1 MAAGFNLRAIYSV
14 VDRGT
19 SQMRAQL
26 KWVRLMKREY
36 GQLRRS
42 LRSFADMSGITMMSR
57 GLSRAAELAGQL
69 AAKLK
74 LAVGLGAA
82 AGAALLARWM
92 HSFAAEGDLAA
103 KAAQRLG
110 YNIRNL
116 QADKF
121 AAARSGVDVTVF
133 ANGMRTLNLQVARA
147 ARGDANLKS
156 LFSQMGINIRDAN
169 GELRNAGD
177 LLPELADAFKKNT
190 NATLRNSIA
199 AQLFET
205 EGVNMITM
213 LAGGKESLMAFRREA
228 ERLGGVMGKELLDL
242 AEDYSDALTDN
253 SFALDG
259 VRNSI
264 LRDLLPV
271 LTPMIRAFTEWV
283 VVNREIIATRVSD
296 FLQEV
301 VAAARSFDWMGLVR
315 DVRSFLVSANDTVTA
330 LGGWKVALIGLILV
344 MNTVTIVAMGQLI
357 SSMSLL
363 ALGAG
368 RLALVIGGAVVAS
381 MGQLIGYLVLLAP
394 YMTGMIAATWSWTA
408 AWLMFPGTW
417 VVLALVAAFLLLAA
431 GLVALVYYWDD
442 VVEAFSEG
450 WDWVAS
456 KFDAGWQKIKPIIDA
471 VRSGWAFITGG
482 GDISASQ
489 TQTVNHLSS
498 FPSDL
503 TSRSQAS
510 GAGQSQ
516 LHARVSFENLPPG
529 ASVSVESSGVDPEV
543 EVGRAQPP
551 GF

>member
-1 MAAGFNLRAIYSV
+1 MAAGFNLRAVYSV

-19 SQMRAQL
+19 KQMRSQL
-26 KWVRLMKREY
+26 KWVRSMKREY

-42 LRSFADMSGITMMSR
+42 LRNFSDVSGITMMSR
-57 GLSRAAELAGQL
+57 GLRRAVGLAGQL

-82 AGAALLARWM
+82 AGSALLVRWLQ
-92 HSFAAEGDLAA
+92 SFAAEGDLAA

-121 AAARSGVDVTVF
+121 AAERSGVDESVF
-133 ANGMRTLNLQVARA
+133 SNGMRTLNLQIGRA
-147 ARGDANLKS
+147 ARGDENLKN
-156 LFSQMGINIRDAN
+156 LFRGMGINLRDAN

-177 LLPELADAFKKNT
+177 LLPELAEAFKKNT

-213 LAGGKESLMAFRREA
+213 LAGGEAAMLAYRREA
-228 ERLGGVMGKELLDL
+228 ERLGGVMGEDLLGL
-242 AEDYSDALTDN
+242 AEDYSDAMTDN
-253 SFALDG
+253 SFAIKG
-259 VRNSI
+259 VRNAI
-264 LRDLLPV
+264 MGELLPV
-271 LTPMIRAFTEWV
+271 ITPMIRAFTEWI
-283 VVNREIIATRVSD
+283 VVNKEIIATKVSD
-296 FLQEV
+296 FILEV
-301 VAAARSFDWMGLVR
+301 VAAARSFDWAGLVA
-315 DVRSFLVSANDTVTA
+315 DVRGFLGSVNSTVEA
-330 LGGWKVALIGLILV
+330 IGGWKTALIGLVVV
-344 MNTVTIVAMGQLI
+344 MNAGALVAMGQLV
-357 SSMSLL
+357 SSM
-363 ALGAG
+363 ALFAVGAG
-368 RLALVIGGAVVAS
+368 QLALVVGGSLVTGIGY
-381 MGQLIGYLVLLAP
+381 LIGYLVLLAP
-394 YMTGMIAATWSWTA
+394 YVAGAIAATWSWTA
-408 AWLMFPGTW
+408 AFLMFPGTW
-417 VVLALVAAFLLLAA
+417 VVLALIAAF
-431 GLVALVYYWDD
+431 VALVYYWDD
-442 VVEAFSEG
+442 VVEAFSDG

-456 KFDAGWQKIKPIIDA
+456 AFESGWQKIKPIIDA
-471 VRSGWAFITGG
+471 LQQGWSYLTGG

-498 FPSDL
+498 LPSDL